1 MSERRVP
8 DDWWP
13 EWLRDFPAENPLI
26 QTSVTAAEVET
37 THDENQRYRRLFTA
51 LVPTKHLAS
60 VLTHRGA
67 IGHEVRSSGPH
78 PVPFRGK
85 WGYAPRFWID
95 ASGTSAVRLEP
106 LVTAWR
112 SANQTVLLPDQGF
125 LMTYGLVPRIVNAAD
140 VPEMHWDDP
149 SFPQPDVV
157 VARPVS
163 SYRFPD
169 HTGAH
174 VTVEREYLQDYSTIR
189 GRALVQVYY
198 VQRAGPP
205 TEEITSLL
213 GDKEVVELRLP
224 GRLVDLRLVDWG
236 GTTLA
241 LAQVWGVR
249 PLLEPG
255 NAPVSAGRDD
265 FGTLAWPGIA
275 EAVTEESAMNIS
287 LLQPA
292 YVRDDVLEIYE
303 GWPEYSI
310 HPESGSVSYGNQWG
324 VSYTRRVGR
333 DLIEVEIKKLYEG
346 NHADTVRHWHHH
358 AVQPPVDISRLRG
371 EANVG
376 TRARRQSMDL
386 PIWGGY
392 WLDCT
397 REFLDSKCHQPVSSG
412 WTSEIWTTVAG
423 GQLRAWSR

>member
-1 MSERRVP
+1 
-8 DDWWP
+8 
-13 EWLRDFPAENPLI
+13 
-26 QTSVTAAEVET
+26 
-37 THDENQRYRRLFTA
+37 
-51 LVPTKHLAS
+51 
-60 VLTHRGA
+60 
-67 IGHEVRSSGPH
+67 
-78 PVPFRGK
+78 
-85 WGYAPRFWID
+85 
-95 ASGTSAVRLEP
+95 
-106 LVTAWR
+106 
-112 SANQTVLLPDQGF
+112 
-125 LMTYGLVPRIVNAAD
+125 MTYGLVPRIVNAAD

-149 SFPQPDVV
+149 SFPQRDVV

-376 TRARRQSMDL
+376 TRARRAVYGLANLGRVLAGLYEGVLGQQVPSTGLVGLDIGDMDYRGWWTIEGVE
-386 PIWGGY
+386 PI
-392 WLDCT
+392 T
-397 REFLDSKCHQPVSSG
+397 RHIPLKLNEGAFLSRCSG
-412 WTSEIWTTVAG
+412 LYRTGTACCSQT
-423 GQLRAWSR
+423 